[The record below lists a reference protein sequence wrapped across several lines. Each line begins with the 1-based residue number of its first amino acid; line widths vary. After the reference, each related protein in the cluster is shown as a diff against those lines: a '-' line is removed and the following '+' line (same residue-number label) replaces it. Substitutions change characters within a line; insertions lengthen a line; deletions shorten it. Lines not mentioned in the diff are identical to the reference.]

1 MKYSIDTSAIY
12 DGWIRYPYDIFSPLW
27 MKIEALIEHGELA
40 ATCEVLGEIQK
51 RDELLHTWA
60 KSHPKMFVPL
70 DNEIQVVT
78 RNILNEYQRL
88 VDTIKGRSM
97 VDPWIIAL
105 AKVNKCAVVTHER
118 MSTKPGLIRIPD
130 VCAALDIRCL
140 TFLEMIREE
149 GWKLG

>member
-12 DGWIRYPYDIFSPLW
+12 DGWVRYPYDIFSPLW
-27 MKIEALIEHGELA
+27 AKIEALIDQGELA
-40 ATCEVLGEIQK
+40 ATCEVLDEIQR
-51 RDELLHTWA
+51 RDEHLYAWA
-60 KSHPKMFVPL
+60 KSHKKMFIAL
-70 DNEIQVVT
+70 DNEVQIAA
-78 RNILNEYQRL
+78 RKILNDHQRL

-118 MSTKPGLIRIPD
+118 LSTKPDHVRIPN
-130 VCAALDIRCL
+130 VCAALDIRYL